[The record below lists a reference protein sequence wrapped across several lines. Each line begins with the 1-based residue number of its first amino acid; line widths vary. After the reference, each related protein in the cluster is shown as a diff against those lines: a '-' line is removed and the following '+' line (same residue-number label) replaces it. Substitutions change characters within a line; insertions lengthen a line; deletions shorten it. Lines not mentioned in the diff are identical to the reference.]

1 MALKYTYTIGNT
13 PIFARNT
20 MYGPDDTP
28 VLTEGNFLEL
38 DMENIF
44 NEGEPLTLKT
54 EVIEKIRTYLK
65 NGSPHLGIKY
75 KEQCFPA
82 LFVTE
87 VSPDRP
93 DSFTINC
100 SMRFLTDAGSTTQFQ
115 SYVLTDTNCFVC
127 DIETPTPPAEGTY
140 VLTSTNGV
148 LSWEAK

>member
-28 VLTEGNFLEL
+28 VLTEGSFLEL
-38 DMENIF
+38 DMKNIF

-54 EVIEKIRTYLK
+54 EVIEKIRAYLK
-65 NGSPHLGIKY
+65 NDFPHLGISY
-75 KEQCFPA
+75 RGLYFPA
-82 LFVTE
+82 IFSTETSPARPGSFV
-87 VSPDRP
+87 
-93 DSFTINC
+93 INC
-100 SMRFLTDAGSTTQFQ
+100 SVRFLTDAGSTTQFQ
-115 SYVLTDTNCFVC
+115 SYVLTDTDCFVC
-127 DIETPTPPAEGTY
+127 DIKTPMPPAEGTY